1 MVPGRAIGVPLYGVG
16 AGKANAVVATLSK
29 TAVVSF
35 VGSWL
40 VPGSP
45 IRGAPAPKFVVPT
58 CDHAEPSGETYPVTV
73 MPVRVSFSHVGVA
86 CVPPIG
92 QVVAAPVDGRVMNS
106 SEPLGVTS
114 RITSA

>member
-1 MVPGRAIGVPLYGVG
+1 MAPGRAIGVPLYGVG
-16 AGKANAVVATLSK
+16 TGRANTVAATLSK

-35 VGSWL
+35 VASWL
-40 VPGSP
+40 VTANP
-45 IRGAPAPKFVVPT
+45 RRAAPAPKFVVPT

-73 MPVRVSFSHVGVA
+73 IPVRVSFSHVGVA

-114 RITSA
+114 RIT